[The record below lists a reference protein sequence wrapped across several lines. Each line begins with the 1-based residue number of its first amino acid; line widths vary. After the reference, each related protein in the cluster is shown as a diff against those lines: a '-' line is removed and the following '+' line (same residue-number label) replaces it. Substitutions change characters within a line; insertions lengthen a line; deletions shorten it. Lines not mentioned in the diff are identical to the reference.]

1 MRLKTSA
8 RSVFLNC
15 PFDSKYENLY
25 LALIAGAAALGLTPR
40 CVLEI
45 PTTAARLTRLVDLI
59 SQCDY
64 SIHDLSRV
72 QLSGPAPRCPRFNMP
87 FELGL
92 AVAVGVHENYGNH
105 HWIVLEAVRYRL
117 LRSLS
122 DLNGFDPFIHGN
134 SVSGVLGVITDA
146 FEKPGHAVPIVHMR
160 ELHRLLR
167 LFAVNLKA
175 AERLND
181 LYRPS
186 AFRKLVVTAVKI
198 DAELPGVKRA
208 FLENRMSRTTSWNST

>member
-1 MRLKTSA
+1 LRDGPPDLNPRQSGRSSKRQKRVRGTAALSQMRLKTSA

-25 LALIAGAAALGLTPR
+25 LALIAGATALGLTPR

-72 QLSGPAPRCPRFNMP
+72 QLSGPAPR

-134 SVSGVLGVITDA
+134 SVSACSASLLTLLKNLDTLYQLCICVSC
-146 FEKPGHAVPIVHMR
+146 IVCSDFSR
-160 ELHRLLR
+160 STLR
-167 LFAVNLKA
+167 P
-175 AERLND
+175 
-181 LYRPS
+181 PS
-186 AFRKLVVTAVKI
+186 
-198 DAELPGVKRA
+198 D
-208 FLENRMSRTTSWNST
+208 

>member
-25 LALIAGAAALGLTPR
+25 LALIAGATALGLTPR

-92 AVAVGVHENYGNH
+92 AVTVHENQRKH
-105 HWIVLEAVRYRL
+105 HWIILEAVRHRL

-134 SVSGVLGVITDA
+134 PVSGMLGVLPDA
-146 FEKPGHAVPIVHMR
+146 FDAYSDD
-160 ELHRLLR
+160 
-167 LFAVNLKA
+167 VNSL
-175 AERLND
+175 
-181 LYRPS
+181 
-186 AFRKLVVTAVKI
+186 
-198 DAELPGVKRA
+198 
-208 FLENRMSRTTSWNST
+208 

>member
-1 MRLKTSA
+1 MPLKTSA

-15 PFDSKYENLY
+15 PFDSQYENLF
-25 LALIAGAAALGLTPR
+25 LALIAGSTALGLTPR

-45 PTTAARLTRLVDLI
+45 PTTSARLTRLVKLI

-72 QLSGPAPRCPRFNMP
+72 QLSGPPPRCPRFNMP

-92 AVAVGVHENYGNH
+92 AVATAVHGNQREH
-105 HWIVLEAVRYRL
+105 HWIILEASRHRL

-134 SVSGVLGVITDA
+134 TALGVLSTLIDA
-146 FEKPGHAVPIVHMR
+146 FDKPIHDVPVTHMR
-160 ELHRLLR
+160 NLYRLLR
-167 LFAVNLKA
+167 LFAMNLKA

-186 AFRKLVVTAVKI
+186 AFRKLAVTAAKI
-198 DAELPGVKRA
+198 DAELRA
-208 FLENRMSRTTSWNST
+208 

>member
-25 LALIAGAAALGLTPR
+25 LASIAGVTALGLTPR

-45 PTTAARLTRLVDLI
+45 PTTSARLTRLVDLI

-64 SIHDLSRV
+64 SIHYLSRV
-72 QLSGPAPRCPRFNMP
+72 HLSGSASRCPRFNMP

-92 AVAVGVHENYGNH
+92 AVALAVHENHGKH
-105 HWIVLEAVRYRL
+105 HWIILEAVRHRL

-134 SVSGVLGVITDA
+134 TVSGVLGVLTDA
-146 FEKPGHAVPIVHMR
+146 FEKPGHAVSVAHMR
-160 ELHRLLR
+160 EL
-167 LFAVNLKA
+167 
-175 AERLND
+175 
-181 LYRPS
+181 
-186 AFRKLVVTAVKI
+186 
-198 DAELPGVKRA
+198 
-208 FLENRMSRTTSWNST
+208 

>member
-25 LALIAGAAALGLTPR
+25 LALIAGAAALGLKPR

-92 AVAVGVHENYGNH
+92 AVA
-105 HWIVLEAVRYRL
+105 
-117 LRSLS
+117 
-122 DLNGFDPFIHGN
+122 
-134 SVSGVLGVITDA
+134 
-146 FEKPGHAVPIVHMR
+146 
-160 ELHRLLR
+160 
-167 LFAVNLKA
+167 
-175 AERLND
+175 
-181 LYRPS
+181 
-186 AFRKLVVTAVKI
+186 
-198 DAELPGVKRA
+198 
-208 FLENRMSRTTSWNST
+208 